1 MRKYEAMRLRI
12 GMRNS
17 LDAVVS
23 KSLTISVLHR
33 LIHRSGHLQMR
44 IDTGAKPLE
53 RPGLE
58 AKHAQAFGIL
68 DLRATRLRAI
78 S

>member
-17 LDAVVS
+17 LDAMVF
-23 KSLTISVLHR
+23 KSLGISLLCR
-33 LIHRSGHLQMR
+33 LTHRSGHLQMR
-44 IDTGAKPLE
+44 IDTGAKPLG
-53 RPGLE
+53 RPRLE
-58 AKHAQAFGIL
+58 AQLAQAFGIL